1 MAERKP
7 PTFQHRVEY
16 VAIRVV
22 IALLAR
28 LPVAWAAAIGGW
40 LGRVAYRPFGVRART
55 VEGQI
60 AFAFPEFTPA
70 QVRATARAAY
80 DNLGRTAIEAAV
92 LSARGPAAIRAY
104 CAIEGIEHLEAARAR
119 GEGALLVAGHTAN
132 WELAGATIAAHGFA
146 FSAVARHMGNPI
158 FEDYLLRVRE
168 VAGTE
173 VVFDDQAVRRIPRA
187 VKEGRFIG
195 LLADQ
200 GVLGLASTFVPFF
213 GRLAKTPRGPAVFA
227 LRMGTP
233 VYFCVGVRDAQQRPR
248 LYVEPMPV
256 EVTGDREHDV
266 EQLVAR
272 YTARLEAHVRAHPGQ
287 YFWHHRRWKRQPEGA
302 PPLPPGL

>member
-1 MAERKP
+1 MPERRP
-7 PTFQHRVEY
+7 PTVQHRIEY
-16 VAIRVV
+16 VALRAV
-22 IALLAR
+22 IGVLVR
-28 LPVAWAAAIGGW
+28 LPIPWAAAIGGW
-40 LGRVAYRPFGVRART
+40 LGRLAYRPFGVRRRT
-55 VEGQI
+55 VEAQI

-70 QVRATARAAY
+70 QVQATARAAY

-92 LSARGPAAIRAY
+92 VSARGAAAVRDY
-104 CAIEGIEHLEAARAR
+104 CGIKGIEHLEAARAR
-119 GEGALLVAGHTAN
+119 GEGALLVAGHAAN
-132 WELAGATIAAHGFA
+132 WELAGATIAAHGFP
-146 FSAVARHMGNPI
+146 FSAVARHMGNPV
-158 FEDYLLRVRE
+158 FEEYLLRVRE
-168 VAGTE
+168 AAGTE

-233 VYFCVGVRDAQQRPR
+233 VYFCIGVRDERRRPW
-248 LYVEPMPV
+248 LLVEPMPV
-256 EVTGDREHDV
+256 EVTGDRERDV
-266 EQLVAR
+266 ETLVAR
-272 YTARLEAHVRAHPGQ
+272 YTARIEQHVREHPGE